1 MGLASMKYLPALLAA
16 FVISHTD
23 DATVPP
29 MPGGIQAQSVPPLTE
44 ASWSFTD
51 NGATYFVGKQTGQ
64 IVILRSDQTPE
75 PAPQPA
81 PVPPPVPNVEKTAWI
96 SLIVDPADSQ
106 AATYRTDPQA
116 RLAISRAGVEF
127 RSYVVTERDID
138 TLGFRSIVTETGL
151 PTVILQDKSGR
162 VISSRQIK
170 DSMDWAIF
178 YTGINP

>member
-1 MGLASMKYLPALLAA
+1 MKYLPALLAA
-16 FVISHTD
+16 LAIGGND
-23 DATVPP
+23 DAIVPP
-29 MPGGIQAQSVPPLTE
+29 LPGGIQAQSVPPLTE
-44 ASWSFTD
+44 ASWSFSD
-51 NGATYFVGKQTGQ
+51 NGATYFVGKQTGR
-64 IVILRSDQTPE
+64 IVILRSDRTPE

-81 PVPPPVPNVEKTAWI
+81 PVPPPVPIVEKAAWI
-96 SLIVDPADSQ
+96 SLVVDPADSQ

-127 RSYVVTERDID
+127 RSYAATERDID

-151 PTVILQDKSGR
+151 PTVILQDKTGK
-162 VISSRQIK
+162 VISSRRIK

>member
-1 MGLASMKYLPALLAA
+1 MKYIPALLAVLA
-16 FVISHTD
+16 IGGTD

-29 MPGGIQAQSVPPLTE
+29 LPSGIQAQSVPPLTE

-51 NGATYFVGKQTGQ
+51 NGTTYFVGKQTGR

-81 PVPPPVPNVEKTAWI
+81 PVPPPVPNVEKAAWI

-116 RLAISRAGVEF
+116 RSSISRAGIEF
-127 RSYVVTERDID
+127 RTYVATERDIE
-138 TLGFRSIVTETGL
+138 TLGFRSIVTEQGL
-151 PTVILQDKSGR
+151 PTVILQDKTGK
-162 VISSRQIK
+162 VISSRRIK
-170 DSMDWAIF
+170 DSMDWTLF